1 LIVPRLYTG
10 PRDDQRCFATK
21 AGCLN
26 FYLPISD
33 RFANAGA
40 AYSRSKRK
48 IAPQFDDEMPS
59 HHFFQNYILLLLKAL
74 GCVALATAGLVLLD
88 RLLPISLFPVVYLIP
103 VVVAATRW
111 GTGPA
116 IAAALAGGA
125 AADFFFFTPFY
136 SLRIDDPQEVVD
148 LLLFLFVALV
158 SGHLASR
165 LRSEKE
171 ALTQR
176 ETELQYLYEFSRRLA
191 ACFTIPDLISAIQ
204 NYLAQTLGQQTFFFV
219 ARTEGHLETFES
231 GVAPQEVEARVGMM
245 IEKIGLP
252 AYTIFDEK
260 THSVWLLRAVHS
272 EATVHGV
279 IAVNIGGGSRAAIE
293 AKTGRVEIILEEA
306 SLTLQ
311 RLDIGKAMDDAKL
324 QLQAQLLKDA
334 LHGMLS
340 HELRSPLAAIQGSA
354 SVLGSAP
361 PIRADDRL
369 RSLTEAITDEVRRLD
384 GFIQNL
390 VNTARVTTNSVQ
402 PRLEWADP
410 RDIVAAAVNSR
421 SRRLAKHRIQT
432 QFDDDLP
439 LINVD
444 SALIEESFGQL
455 LDNAAKYSASG
466 TAISVT
472 VRAAQAQVT
481 LSVSDQGVGIAR
493 DEQGKLGLRSFRS
506 QRHRETIPGSGLGF
520 WIASTF
526 VKANGGRI
534 DIASRGEG
542 LGTMAS
548 IVLPACWVVDSGF
561 GQ

>member
-1 LIVPRLYTG
+1 LHSHLTISRPSANPGTE
-10 PRDDQRCFATK
+10 FA
-21 AGCLN
+21 
-26 FYLPISD
+26 
-33 RFANAGA
+33 
-40 AYSRSKRK
+40 RSKFAEDKFAQRK
-48 IAPQFDDEMPS
+48 FAQGKHKAPARFDDEMPVR
-59 HHFFQNYILLLLKAL
+59 HFFSIYALQLLNAL
-74 GCVALATAGLVLLD
+74 ICVGLATVGLLLLD

-103 VVVAATRW
+103 VVIAATRW

-116 IAAALAGGA
+116 IVAALGGGA
-125 AADFFFFTPFY
+125 ASDFFFFTPYY
-136 SLRIDDPQEVVD
+136 SFRIDDPQEVID

-171 ALTQR
+171 ALRKR

-204 NYLAQTLGQQTFFFV
+204 NYLAQALGQQTVFFL
-219 ARTEGHLETFES
+219 AKTEGNLET
-231 GVAPQEVEARVGMM
+231 PQGDFVPREVEARVGSM
-245 IEKIGLP
+245 IAKTGLP
-252 AYTIFDEK
+252 AYTIFDEA
-260 THSVWLLRAVHS
+260 THSIWLLRSVHS

-279 IAVNIGGGSRAAIE
+279 IAVNIGGGSRAAIA
-293 AKTGRVEIILEEA
+293 AKTSRVEIILEEA

-354 SVLGSAP
+354 SVLESASSV
-361 PIRADDRL
+361 RADGRL
-369 RSLTEAITDEVRRLD
+369 HALTEAITDEVQRLD

-410 RDIVAAAVNSR
+410 RDIVAAAVSSR

-439 LINVD
+439 LVNVD
-444 SALIEESFGQL
+444 STLVEESFGQL
-455 LDNAAKYSASG
+455 LDNAAKYSPSG
-466 TAISVT
+466 SAISVR
-472 VRAAQAQVT
+472 VRAGEAQVT

-493 DEQGKLGLRSFRS
+493 DEQGKLGLRAFRS
-506 QRHRETIPGSGLGF
+506 ARHRETIAGSGLGF
-520 WIASTF
+520 WIATTF
-526 VKANGGRI
+526 IKANGGSI
-534 DIASRGEG
+534 EVSSHGEG
-542 LGTMAS
+542 KGTMAS
-548 IVLPACWVVDSGF
+548 IVLPACWVDDSSLAALT
-561 GQ
+561 

>member
-1 LIVPRLYTG
+1 
-10 PRDDQRCFATK
+10 
-21 AGCLN
+21 
-26 FYLPISD
+26 
-33 RFANAGA
+33 
-40 AYSRSKRK
+40 
-48 IAPQFDDEMPS
+48 
-59 HHFFQNYILLLLKAL
+59 
-74 GCVALATAGLVLLD
+74 LLD
-88 RLLPISLFPVVYLIP
+88 RLLPISLFPIVYLIP

-252 AYTIFDEK
+252 AYTIFDEN

-444 SALIEESFGQL
+444 SSLVEESFGQL

-481 LSVSDQGVGIAR
+481 LSVSDQGVGLAR
-493 DEQGKLGLRSFRS
+493 DEQGRLGLRSFRS

>member
-1 LIVPRLYTG
+1 
-10 PRDDQRCFATK
+10 
-21 AGCLN
+21 LN
-26 FYLPISD
+26 SYLPISD
-33 RFANAGA
+33 QIANAGTGFA
-40 AYSRSKRK
+40 EGKPTTPSR
-48 IAPQFDDEMPS
+48 FDHETPS
-59 HHFFQNYILLLLKAL
+59 HRFLPIYLLQLLLAL
-74 GCVALATAGLVLLD
+74 ACVALATLGLLLLD
-88 RLLPISLFPVVYLIP
+88 RILPISLFPVVYLIP

-136 SLRIDDPQEVVD
+136 SFRIDDPQEVID

-171 ALTQR
+171 ALGKR

-204 NYLAQTLGQQTFFFV
+204 NYLVQTLGQQTVLFV
-219 ARTEGHLETFES
+219 ARTEGHFETFES
-231 GVAPQEVEARVGMM
+231 GAVPEEVESRVGSM
-245 IEKIGLP
+245 IAKTGLA
-252 AYTIFDEK
+252 AYTVFDER
-260 THSVWLLRAVHS
+260 THNVWLLRSVHS

-279 IAVNIGGGSRAAIE
+279 IAVNIGGGSRAVIE
-293 AKTGRVEIILEEA
+293 ARTSRVEIILEEA

-361 PIRADDRL
+361 PVRADSRL
-369 RSLTEAITDEVRRLD
+369 HALTEAITEEVQRLD
-384 GFIQNL
+384 RFIQNL
-390 VNTARVTTNSVQ
+390 VNTARVTTNSVE

-410 RDIVAAAVNSR
+410 RDIVTAAVNSR
-421 SRRLAKHRIQT
+421 SRRLAKHHIQMR
-432 QFDDDLP
+432 FDDDLP
-439 LINVD
+439 LVNVD
-444 SALIEESFGQL
+444 STLVEESLGQL
-455 LDNAAKYSASG
+455 LDNAAKYSPSG
-466 TAISVT
+466 STISVS
-472 VRAAQAQVT
+472 VRAAEQAQVT

-493 DEQGKLGLRSFRS
+493 HEQGKLGLRSFRS

-520 WIASTF
+520 WVASTF
-526 VKANGGRI
+526 IKANGGRI
-534 DIASRGEG
+534 EISSHGEG
-542 LGTMAS
+542 LGTTAS
-548 IVLPACWVVDSGF
+548 IVLPACWVEDSSLTALANE
-561 GQ
+561 

>member
-1 LIVPRLYTG
+1 
-10 PRDDQRCFATK
+10 
-21 AGCLN
+21 
-26 FYLPISD
+26 
-33 RFANAGA
+33 
-40 AYSRSKRK
+40 
-48 IAPQFDDEMPS
+48 MPAR
-59 HHFFQNYILLLLKAL
+59 HFFSLYILQLLNAL
-74 GCVALATAGLVLLD
+74 ICVGLATVGLLLLD

-103 VVVAATRW
+103 VVIAATRW

-116 IAAALAGGA
+116 IVAALGGGA
-125 AADFFFFTPFY
+125 ASDFFFFTPYY
-136 SLRIDDPQEVVD
+136 SFRIDDPQEVVD

-171 ALTQR
+171 ALRKR

-204 NYLAQTLGQQTFFFV
+204 NYLAQALGQQTVFFL
-219 ARTEGHLETFES
+219 AKSDGHLE
-231 GVAPQEVEARVGMM
+231 APQGDFVPGEVEARVGSM
-245 IEKIGLP
+245 IAKTGLP
-252 AYTIFDEK
+252 AYTIFDEA
-260 THSVWLLRAVHS
+260 THSVWLLRSVYS

-279 IAVNIGGGSRAAIE
+279 IAVNIGGGSRAVIA
-293 AKTGRVEIILEEA
+293 AKTSRVEIILEEA

-354 SVLGSAP
+354 SVLGSASP
-361 PIRADDRL
+361 VRTDGRL
-369 RSLTEAITDEVRRLD
+369 HALTEAITDEVQRLD

-410 RDIVAAAVNSR
+410 RDIVSAAVSSR
-421 SRRLAKHRIQT
+421 SRRLAKHRIQM

-439 LINVD
+439 LVNVD
-444 SALIEESFGQL
+444 STLVEESFGQL
-455 LDNAAKYSASG
+455 LDNAAKYSPSG
-466 TAISVT
+466 SAISVG
-472 VRAAQAQVT
+472 VRAGEAQIT

-493 DEQGKLGLRSFRS
+493 DEQGKMGLRSFRS
-506 QRHRETIPGSGLGF
+506 ARHRETIPGSGLGF
-520 WIASTF
+520 WIAMTF
-526 VKANGGRI
+526 IKANGGSI
-534 DIASRGEG
+534 EVSSHGEG
-542 LGTMAS
+542 KGTTAS
-548 IVLPACWVVDSGF
+548 IVLPACWVEDSSLAALT
-561 GQ
+561 